1 MFSLNQDRCSF
12 HNTDLDPVRNDF
24 TVTSSQGF
32 SGLLWK
38 RPKQTVPL
46 KRKCSLL
53 VEKNWE
59 EKFKPSFCLNLL
71 QMVLSGYKNIE
82 NKISTLV
89 ERTEN
94 LPCVSYC
101 NVRGNYCKWRLMWR
115 SGFNLLFK
123 LALLKQSLITLYRLL
138 MLNYKCELQQ
148 ENIQRSFF
156 HLNNTVDEL
165 EYS

>member
-1 MFSLNQDRCSF
+1 M
-12 HNTDLDPVRNDF
+12 V
-24 TVTSSQGF
+24 
-32 SGLLWK
+32 
-38 RPKQTVPL
+38 
-46 KRKCSLL
+46 
-53 VEKNWE
+53 
-59 EKFKPSFCLNLL
+59 
-71 QMVLSGYKNIE
+71 VLSGYKNIE

-89 ERTEN
+89 ERTEH

-138 MLNYKCELQQ
+138 MLNYKCELQP

-156 HLNNTVDEL
+156 HLITQLMSWNIHKCIDCYVYIRKQKYIRQINRLNTACVVDSVVVSFSP
-165 EYS
+165 YSQCKAKFIRETIITISYCT